1 VRKGTGFPRFPEG
14 TVFIQVK
21 RKSPKYNYTFDKAI
35 LSRASKWF
43 AKNMDS
49 EMEEVDLDL
58 AQKVKKFIGC
68 DARYELYYS
77 ERNSGWALK
86 KTVSA

>member
-1 VRKGTGFPRFPEG
+1 M
-14 TVFIQVK
+14 FIQVK